1 MSNNKFKVLIIE
13 DEANICSFIQTL
25 LETNGYQALVAQTCV
40 MGMTMF
46 ISYNPDLVILD
57 LGLPDRDGLDAI
69 RSIRQKYLTPIIVLS
84 ARTTEQDKIEALDLG
99 ANDYITKPFGTGEL
113 LARVRAALRV
123 NRYGGGSLP
132 GGVFSA
138 QGLTINYERRKVF
151 VDGQEVR
158 LTQTEYNIVAFLSEH
173 AGRVMTYAAIVRAIW
188 GDTDA
193 SSTKKLQVNMAN
205 IRKKLGSRPG
215 SNTYI
220 LNELGVGYRMIEE
233 DAKPLEPA
241 EETQQYRPWVALGG
255 AGAFLL
261 LGKLGV
267 YDFTLADAA
276 RAVDF
281 NVLLMMAG
289 MMGTVFLFIQ
299 SKMPARLAEE
309 LIAHVPD
316 VRWAVSVLALLAGFI
331 SAFVDNVAT
340 VLMVAPVGLAIARRL
355 KLSPVPVLIAIAVS
369 SNLQGAATL
378 VGDTTSILLGGFAG
392 MNFFDFFWMEGRPGI
407 FWSVELGAL
416 ASLGVLFWLFRD
428 QRQPVHVT
436 VETEVEDDVPTALL
450 LLTVGLLIAASFLP
464 EPSGGVLHLLY
475 TLRSGLVCMGLCL
488 FGAARACWR
497 SRSLRPLAE
506 TFRALDYDTLLLLF
520 SLFILLE
527 GVSRAGVIDAAAQ
540 LFHSAAGD
548 EPLHLYL
555 LLVAASVGLSAFIDN
570 IPYVAAM
577 LPVVQGVAALMNGG
591 AGIEPELFYFGL
603 LTGAT
608 LGGNLTPIGASA
620 NIAAI
625 GILRKNGETVRT
637 RDFLRIGVP
646 FTLAAVLVGA
656 GSLWLFWGI

>member
-1 MSNNKFKVLIIE
+1 MTLALILFVL
-13 DEANICSFIQTL
+13 F
-25 LETNGYQALVAQTCV
+25 
-40 MGMTMF
+40 
-46 ISYNPDLVILD
+46 
-57 LGLPDRDGLDAI
+57 
-69 RSIRQKYLTPIIVLS
+69 
-84 ARTTEQDKIEALDLG
+84 
-99 ANDYITKPFGTGEL
+99 
-113 LARVRAALRV
+113 
-123 NRYGGGSLP
+123 
-132 GGVFSA
+132 
-138 QGLTINYERRKVF
+138 
-151 VDGQEVR
+151 
-158 LTQTEYNIVAFLSEH
+158 
-173 AGRVMTYAAIVRAIW
+173 
-188 GDTDA
+188 
-193 SSTKKLQVNMAN
+193 
-205 IRKKLGSRPG
+205 
-215 SNTYI
+215 YI
-220 LNELGVGYRMIEE
+220 LMLAV
-233 DAKPLEPA
+233 
-241 EETQQYRPWVALGG
+241 QQYRPWVALGG
-255 AGAFLL
+255 AGTFLL

-355 KLSPVPVLIAIAVS
+355 RISPVPVLIAIAVS

-428 QRQPVHVT
+428 QRQPVHVE
-436 VETEVEDDVPTALL
+436 VETKVEDDVPTALL

-488 FGAARACWR
+488 FGVARACWR
-497 SRSLRPLAE
+497 SRSLTPLGE
-506 TFRALDYDTLLLLF
+506 TARALDYDTLLLLF

-527 GVSRAGVIDAAAQ
+527 GVSKAGVIDAAAR
-540 LFHSAAGD
+540 LFHSTAGD
-548 EPLHLYL
+548 EPLRLYL

-625 GILRKNGETVRT
+625 GILRKNGERVRT
-637 RDFLRIGVP
+637 SDFLRIGVP

-656 GSLWLFWGI
+656 GSLWLFWGV